1 MAYPLVT
8 GEYSFSKLIST
19 IGVSASRWL
28 GIMAV

>member
-1 MAYPLVT
+1 MTYPLVT

-19 IGVSASRWL
+19 TSVSASRWL